1 MVHLKEGKVGE
12 CNIATHVKSQKVKS
26 QKFFEFIYLSLFK
39 VSTTDIVKNYVEL
52 EILTGN
58 DLIFFFN
65 CYLAA
70 PRPTLDHYRGGSLTH
85 PMLITAFL
93 PIRPEGHREPHNE
106 VGCLSPAEG

>member
-58 DLIFFFN
+58 DLIFF
-65 CYLAA
+65 LTAIWLPHGQLWTIIEEAA
-70 PRPTLDHYRGGSLTH
+70 SLT
-85 PMLITAFL
+85 
-93 PIRPEGHREPHNE
+93 R
-106 VGCLSPAEG
+106 C